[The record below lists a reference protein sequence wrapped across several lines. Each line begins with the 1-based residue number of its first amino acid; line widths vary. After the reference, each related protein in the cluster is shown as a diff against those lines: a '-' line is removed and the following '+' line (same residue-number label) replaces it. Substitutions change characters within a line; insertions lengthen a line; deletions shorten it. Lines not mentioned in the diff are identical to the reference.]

1 MEKIVVAILN
11 YSTADVDVISIEVNS
26 KEDRVQ
32 NETVEK
38 KLTDLGYS
46 IGNIEYMF
54 TKAGNMNLNINT
66 Q

>member
-11 YSTADVDVISIEVNS
+11 YMTADVDVISMEVKS
-26 KEDRVQ
+26 EEDRVQ
-32 NETVEK
+32 NETVEE

-54 TKAGNMNLNINT
+54 TKAGKMNLNIDT